1 MDFLRGIFQLHI
13 PILDD
18 VKAKGV
24 KATLRAK
31 FDDVV
36 TRVTA
41 GLSPTDVRAVL
52 RDDPPGRPNPR
63 LKPHAEG
70 FWLHMK
76 PTYYHNMVDGLY
88 PTFRLGW
95 LSTFFFAFE
104 IITGVFLMV
113 FYTPSPLVAY
123 ENMRNILSNVPFG
136 SLMRDLHKL
145 GAELMVAIVALH
157 MLRTFITGSY
167 KKPRQFTWAT
177 GVVLLFVTLILSF
190 SGYLLPW
197 DQLSLWAVTIGAS
210 MVEAI
215 PPEVVGRTVNL
226 IVRGAPEFG
235 ANGLLRFYL
244 LHVIGLPLVG
254 IVALGVHY
262 YKVILHGHSLPP
274 GAEDVGVDTAK
285 RVPMESRV
293 YFMPQILTREL
304 WYVSGLTALLVLV
317 CAFIY
322 NAPVLEAHADPLITP
337 LHITSPWYFLWL
349 QGMLKIGDKVIWGLL
364 IPGALTGVL
373 LMLPYFEVG
382 PSRRYGDRRIGLS
395 AAAVSVAGLAILSF
409 MGSPWY
415 KVTSSPDQ
423 EAVAALLPQTHPG
436 PLREANWD
444 ELTFGTYY
452 AGDWASAPTP
462 TLRSLLHLFADH
474 LAGVESPER
483 QGVAAYMIVE
493 DWQTDLKKIT
503 LRVTWTQAD
512 GTPYEFSQSAYLHR
526 SHNGEAGSQPAA
538 PAPTAGAAPIGTP
551 AATVSAPVGS
561 ATVPAGMP
569 ATATP
574 TPGAGG

>member
-1 MDFLRGIFQLHI
+1 MPIFRLHI
-13 PILDD
+13 PLLDD
-18 VKAKGV
+18 LKAKGL
-24 KATLRAK
+24 KETLRAK
-31 FDDVV
+31 TEDLV

-41 GLSPTDVRAVL
+41 GLGTADVRSVL

-76 PTYYHNMVDGLY
+76 PTYYHNLVDGLY

-104 IITGVFLMV
+104 IVTGVFLMV

-123 ENMRNILSNVPFG
+123 ENMRNILSNVPYG
-136 SLMRDLHKL
+136 DLMRDLHKL
-145 GAELMVAIVALH
+145 GAELMVAVVALH
-157 MLRTFITGSY
+157 MVRTFATGSY

-177 GVVLLFVTLILSF
+177 GVILLFVTLILSF

-215 PPEVVGRTVNL
+215 PPEVVGRAVNL
-226 IVRGAPEFG
+226 IVRGSPEFS

-254 IVALGVHY
+254 IIALGVHY

-304 WYVSGLTALLVLV
+304 WHVSGLTAILVLV
-317 CAFIY
+317 CTFIY

-349 QGMLKIGDKVIWGLL
+349 QGLLKIGDKVIWGLL
-364 IPGALTGVL
+364 VPGALTGVL

-382 PSRRYGDRRIGLS
+382 PSRRYGDRRLGLS
-395 AAAVSVAGLAILSF
+395 AAALSIAGLAVLSF

-415 KVTSSPDQ
+415 KVTTSPDQ
-423 EAVAALLPQTHPG
+423 EAVATLLPQTHPG
-436 PLREANWD
+436 PLREANWED
-444 ELTFGTYY
+444 ITLGSY
-452 AGDWASAPTP
+452 AAADWNTAPTP
-462 TLRSLLHLFADH
+462 TLQRLLHLFDQQ
-474 LAGVESPER
+474 LGGVESPQR
-483 QGVAAYMIVE
+483 QGVEGIMVVE
-493 DWQTDLKKIT
+493 DWQTDLKKVT
-503 LRVTWTQAD
+503 LRVVWTEPD
-512 GTPYEFSQSAYLHR
+512 GTTHAYSQSAYLHR
-526 SHNGEAGSQPAA
+526 QRDGGHEASRPG
-538 PAPTAGAAPIGTP
+538 AGAQGPVSTPPASSSLPTP
-551 AATVSAPVGS
+551 A
-561 ATVPAGMP
+561 
-569 ATATP
+569 
-574 TPGAGG
+574 PGAGG